1 MELVHT
7 IHGHG
12 PTLVLV
18 HGLSHRQHAWD
29 PVLSALTPHRRV
41 VTVDLPGH
49 GDSPALPPSAD
60 PVGAIVDAVDGML
73 DRLAPDEGRPHVA
86 GNSLGGLVAL
96 QLAVRGRAA
105 SATALSPAGFASGAW
120 DAAYTARVFRT
131 SRAITAG
138 QKAQI
143 PTALRNPL
151 GRTASLYPFFGR
163 PWKVDA
169 DAAIID
175 ALGLLDSSV
184 IDPVLDAGL
193 GDAPAVARTSV
204 PITIAWGRRDLILP
218 VHQARNARRLFPD
231 ATHVVLPGLGHVPMS
246 DDPARIG
253 LVLLGGSSTAAA

>member
-1 MELVHT
+1 MELAHT
-7 IHGHG
+7 VHGHG

-29 PVLSALTPHRRV
+29 PVLEALSPFRRV

-49 GDSPALPPSAD
+49 GESPALPPSAD

-73 DRLAPDEGRPHVA
+73 DRLAPDEARAHVA

-96 QLAVRGRAA
+96 QLAVRGRVA

-120 DAAYTARVFRT
+120 DTAYTARVFRT
-131 SRAITAG
+131 SRAITAR
-138 QKAQI
+138 QKDVL
-143 PTALRNPL
+143 PKALHNPVA
-151 GRTASLYPFFGR
+151 RTAALFPFFGR
-163 PWKVDA
+163 PWKVDP
-169 DAAIID
+169 AAALID
-175 ALGLLDSSV
+175 ALGLLDNAV

-193 GDAPAVARTSV
+193 GNAPAVYRTSV
-204 PITIAWGRRDLILP
+204 PVTIAWGRRDFILP

-253 LVLLGGSSTAAA
+253 LVLLGGSSAPAA

>member
-1 MELVHT
+1 MELAHT
-7 IHGHG
+7 VHGHG

-29 PVLSALTPHRRV
+29 PVLDVLSPYRRV

-49 GDSPALPPSAD
+49 GESPALPPSAD

-73 DRLAPDEGRPHVA
+73 DRLAPDEARAHVA

-96 QLAVRGRAA
+96 QLAVRGRVA

-120 DAAYTARVFRT
+120 DTAYTARVFRT

-138 QKAQI
+138 QRDRLPKA
-143 PTALRNPL
+143 LHNPVA
-151 GRTASLYPFFGR
+151 RTAALFPFFGR
-163 PWKVDA
+163 PWKVDPA
-169 DAAIID
+169 TALID
-175 ALGLLDSSV
+175 ALGLLDNAV
-184 IDPVLDAGL
+184 VDPVLDAGL
-193 GDAPAVARTSV
+193 GNAPAVVRAGV
-204 PITIAWGRRDLILP
+204 PVTIAWGRRDLILP

-253 LVLLGGSSTAAA
+253 LVLLGGSSAPAA